1 MQDNSRKHIKA
12 MLGLFCAMF
21 LILCVYLVYI
31 VGVYGNRW
39 FTSPYNTRVQAQ
51 KNSVQAGRIADR
63 NGQLLAYTDDEGQRR
78 YASEKARRRAVCH
91 VVGDSYGQTLGAESM
106 FAKYL
111 LGFDQDMADLFAETF
126 GSSTRTGSSVMLTID
141 GELCDYAYDLM
152 DDYWGAVVL
161 MNYQTG
167 EVLCSVSQPTFD
179 PNYMQDYIDGERELA
194 ASAMVNRVTMGKYT
208 PGSTFKTV
216 TLIAALRYL
225 PGVTE
230 RTFDCDG
237 ALVFDRET
245 GKYLPD
251 VAVDDGDFVQTD
263 QETDYN
269 REQEGVQDT
278 GAEPATVEKY
288 SIVRDSNSS
297 YHGEITLFE
306 AYAHSCNTTFAR
318 LAMEIGADKMAQT
331 AKDLGIGDE
340 FLFEDMLIYSSS
352 YEKPDTDL
360 NLAWSGVGQYKDIM
374 TPMQMCMLTAA
385 VANDGVM
392 MQPRLLYKVVTRNDY
407 VRSTPGNKVYKTIL
421 SAAEAELVQEA
432 MLGTV
437 EYGTGTRAAVD
448 GCTVGGKTGSAEISS
463 DKSVK
468 THAWFTGFI
477 QDEEHPLAVCVILE
491 QAGGGGSMAA
501 PLAGKLLEQAVKLGY

>member
-1 MQDNSRKHIKA
+1 MQDNSRKYIKA

-39 FTSPYNTRVQAQ
+39 FTSPYNTRLQAQ

-63 NGQLLAYTDDEGQRR
+63 NGQLLAYTDGEGQRR

-126 GSSTRTGSSVMLTID
+126 GSATRTGSSVMLTID

-161 MNYQTG
+161 MNYKTG

-179 PNYMQDYIDGERELA
+179 PNYMQEYIDGERELA

-216 TLIAALRYL
+216 TLIAALRYI

-251 VAVDDGDFVQTD
+251 VAVDDAEFVQAD
-263 QETDYN
+263 QETDYD

-288 SIVRDSNSS
+288 SIVRDSNSN
-297 YHGEITLFE
+297 YHGEISLFE

-318 LAMEIGADKMAQT
+318 LAMEVGADKMTQT
-331 AKDLGIGDE
+331 AKELGIGDE
-340 FLFEDMLIYSSS
+340 FLFEDMLLYSSS
-352 YEKPDTDL
+352 YEKPDTDPESCL
-360 NLAWSGVGQYKDIM
+360 ERSGAIQGYHDPHADVYAHRRRGQRRGDD
-374 TPMQMCMLTAA
+374 AA
-385 VANDGVM
+385 PAPIQSGHAK
-392 MQPRLLYKVVTRNDY
+392 RLCPLH
-407 VRSTPGNKVYKTIL
+407 PWQQG
-421 SAAEAELVQEA
+421 
-432 MLGTV
+432 
-437 EYGTGTRAAVD
+437 
-448 GCTVGGKTGSAEISS
+448 
-463 DKSVK
+463 
-468 THAWFTGFI
+468 I
-477 QDEEHPLAVCVILE
+477 QNHPFR
-491 QAGGGGSMAA
+491 GGSGDCAA
-501 PLAGKLLEQAVKLGY
+501 SYAGHRGIRHRDPGGCGWLHRGGQDRVRGDLLG

>member
-91 VVGDSYGQTLGAESM
+91 VAGDSYGQTLGAESM

-340 FLFEDMLIYSSS
+340 FLFEDMLLYSSS